1 MNQQLC
7 KFSESKNYS
16 LYKKNLVRNKFF
28 IKKKKLETNLI
39 DKNSIR
45 SIVSSYYA
53 SYIYTSLK
61 RRNKENVFCFTKD
74 SFQQNIFSFGS
85 RAYRVE
91 NALQPGI
98 RFGTSQTIIS
108 YQYLLLIC

>member
-45 SIVSSYYA
+45 SRKGKKTNSME
-53 SYIYTSLK
+53 K
-61 RRNKENVFCFTKD
+61 NQF
-74 SFQQNIFSFGS
+74 
-85 RAYRVE
+85 
-91 NALQPGI
+91 
-98 RFGTSQTIIS
+98 
-108 YQYLLLIC
+108 